1 MSQTFKIIKK
11 FSKDINLLLKSSNQ
25 TQNFRRNFFGR
36 QKVDQPRTHEVP
48 AQTPTQVHAAPKGY
62 FLRTTLVA
70 AGVCI

>member
-36 QKVDQPRTHEVP
+36 QKVDQPRTVP
-48 AQTPTQVHAAPKGY
+48 AQAPTQVHTAPKGY